1 MVRTRAAFAGK
12 ENAMKITAAQA
23 TFDFLMEERGRELV
37 GEQTRW
43 MDLKRWGKLVER
55 VQKYNP
61 QASAVKEFHNLR
73 PIPLTQID
81 RSAKGTDGGSVFPQ
95 NPGY

>member
-1 MVRTRAAFAGK
+1 MLIK
-12 ENAMKITAAQA
+12 EADMNFEQII
-23 TFDFLMEERGRELV
+23 EERGRELA

-43 MDLKRWGKLVER
+43 MDLKRWGILVER

-61 QASAVKEFHNLR
+61 QAATNIKPIHNLR
-73 PIPLTQID
+73 PIPQTQID
-81 RSAKGTDGGSVFPQ
+81 RSAKTAEGTSVFPQ